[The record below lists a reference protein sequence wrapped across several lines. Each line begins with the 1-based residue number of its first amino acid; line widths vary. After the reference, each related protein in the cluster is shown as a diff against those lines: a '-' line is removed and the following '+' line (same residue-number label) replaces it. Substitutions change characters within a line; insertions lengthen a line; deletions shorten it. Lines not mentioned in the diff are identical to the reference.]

1 MRICLV
7 SDIHMEFG
15 ASFENA
21 SKKLGDGGDVLIV
34 AGDLT
39 CSRFFVPLA
48 PDADQHKRNMDKF
61 VDQWT
66 TKFKKTFYI
75 MGNHE
80 HYGYI
85 LPDGS
90 RILSEYLAG
99 TNVQVMDPGAE
110 IVDDVLFIGGTLW
123 TDFNGGD
130 LKTQYTIRYSM
141 NDFRCIYRKHPDTL
155 TYEERKHADPLFAQG
170 MITPEV
176 IMEYHR
182 RDSDFIK
189 ETLDNNM
196 DKKTVVFTHHAPT
209 LACNGIGHGAGL
221 IHGYCNQMDH
231 VIEFYKQIAVWC
243 NGHTHS
249 NHDFY
254 HGNTRL
260 IANCRGYENY
270 EDIELHFQ
278 PKFFEV

>member
-1 MRICLV
+1 MKICLV

-15 ASFENA
+15 ADFKNA
-21 SKKLGDGGDVLIV
+21 TEKLGDGGDILIV

-48 PDADQHKRNMDKF
+48 PGADEHKRNMDKF

-80 HYGYI
+80 HYGYV

-90 RILSEYLAG
+90 RILSEYLQG

-130 LKTQYTIRYSM
+130 LDTKVTIRYSM
-141 NDFRCIYRKHPDTL
+141 NDFRTIYRKHPDTL
-155 TYEERKHADPLFAQG
+155 TDEEKKHSDSRFAQG
-170 MITPEV
+170 LITPEY
-176 IMEYHR
+176 IMELNK
-182 RDSDFIK
+182 RDYEFIDK
-189 ETLDNNM
+189 ALFDNINR
-196 DKKTVVFTHHAPT
+196 KTVVFTHHAPT
-209 LACNGIGHGAGL
+209 LACNGDGHGSGL
-221 IHGYCNQMDH
+221 IHGYCNRLDDF
-231 VIEFYKQIAVWC
+231 IEAYPQIVVWC